1 MMFLPCV
8 FAHESLYGI
17 WEGKDRFV
25 FFEEGHKEGSTQIVM
40 LLKEYYGWYYDRA
53 VEPKEMAEIEPRTRN
68 SGTTKDASQVYFD
81 VKNIKNDDELFSAFE
96 LELNYSRKQKTI
108 VPVFITDGKMYLNY
122 YLQDGADK
130 NLFIG
135 NASSRGITM
144 YEQPLPENLS
154 VLYLIKD
161 AFYDVRYWKTDMDF
175 AEEKVTFARDDI
187 EFFVPK
193 HVRSREQN
201 YSSVSGRSKKVRNP
215 QKSFTAKEFGLTL
228 AADSA
233 TDSRFIIKDKEPY
246 LIRLADKK
254 DFEALIKIVKESNAR
269 RKPDPPALFPPH
281 EPPLDWHWDLID
293 ALEKYNPYVQEVR
306 KRQKDFGIRG
316 KDINR

>member
-8 FAHESLYGI
+8 FAQESLYGI

-25 FFEEGHKEGSTQIVM
+25 FFEEGQQEGKAQIVM

-53 VEPKEMAEIEPRTRN
+53 VEPKEKAEIEPRTRN
-68 SGTTKDASQVYFD
+68 AGTTKEASQVYFE
-81 VKNIKNDDELFSAFE
+81 VKNTKNDDKEFSAFE
-96 LELNYSRKQKTI
+96 LELNYSRKQKSL
-108 VPVFITDGKMYLNY
+108 VPVLISDGKLYLNF
-122 YLQDGADK
+122 YLQDQKDK
-130 NLFIG
+130 NLFTG
-135 NASSRGITM
+135 NAASRGITM
-144 YEQPLPENLS
+144 YEQPLPENVSL
-154 VLYLIKD
+154 LYLKGNT
-161 AFYDVRYWKTDMDF
+161 FYDVRYWKTDMEF
-175 AEEKVTFARDDI
+175 AEEKVSFARDEI

-193 HVRSREQN
+193 HIRSREQN
-201 YSSVSGRSKKVRNP
+201 YSCVSGRSKKVRNP
-215 QKSFTAKEFGLTL
+215 QKSFSAEELGLTFSGST
-228 AADSA
+228 AS
-233 TDSRFIIKDKEPY
+233 DSRFLIKDKEPY

-254 DFEALIKIVKESNAR
+254 DFEALIKIVKDANAR

-316 KDINR
+316 KDLNR